1 VLSWVEWNLLAFW
14 CSDHPDGGCRRPS
27 ADSGVPKAVIGP
39 SAVVIDDVAPGE
51 VVAGVPV
58 RTIPNTRDIYTRT
71 ANKTLASK
79 I

>member
-1 VLSWVEWNLLAFW
+1 MINDRVWIGAGAIIMGPISIG
-14 CSDHPDGGCRRPS
+14 D
-27 ADSGVPKAVIGP
+27 DSVIGP